1 MIWNEEYGTIQKSK
15 GVMGMVFLVIGLG
28 SMGKRRIRLLEQYI
42 NNKKY
47 SHRDWKIIG
56 VDDNEDRRKEA
67 EKLYRIE
74 TYPESEEAFRKNN
87 IHCAIISSPPL
98 SHSSII
104 AKCLE
109 EKLHVFTELN
119 LVDEGYDDNIALA
132 KKQGCVLFLSSTFM
146 YRREIQYIKE
156 KVRGR
161 LLKAAYHYHI
171 GQYLP
176 DWHPWE
182 TYHDFFAGQKRTSG
196 CRELFA
202 IELPWLTDVFGKVVS
217 VQAVHKKM
225 SELEIDYDDTY
236 QVLLEH
242 ESGMIGNLAVD
253 IVSPKAGREFE
264 LWGEGFYIEWRGTPN
279 SLKIYDEEVKGLK
292 QIDLYDH
299 IEHTAGYSQFVVEN
313 AYYEELVNFM
323 NVINGRQEPRHTFEK
338 DQEILRLIDWIEE

>member
-109 EKLHVFTELN
+109 EKL
-119 LVDEGYDDNIALA
+119 DR
-132 KKQGCVLFLSSTFM
+132 KS
-146 YRREIQYIKE
+146 
-156 KVRGR
+156 
-161 LLKAAYHYHI
+161 
-171 GQYLP
+171 
-176 DWHPWE
+176 
-182 TYHDFFAGQKRTSG
+182 
-196 CRELFA
+196 
-202 IELPWLTDVFGKVVS
+202 VV
-217 VQAVHKKM
+217 
-225 SELEIDYDDTY
+225 
-236 QVLLEH
+236 
-242 ESGMIGNLAVD
+242 
-253 IVSPKAGREFE
+253 
-264 LWGEGFYIEWRGTPN
+264 
-279 SLKIYDEEVKGLK
+279 
-292 QIDLYDH
+292 
-299 IEHTAGYSQFVVEN
+299 
-313 AYYEELVNFM
+313 
-323 NVINGRQEPRHTFEK
+323 
-338 DQEILRLIDWIEE
+338 